1 MLDVGFLFVRLWTR
15 AAELNKWFSA
25 QSSLHLSP
33 TAEKRFRF
41 RVCLVHLTTD
51 AEVAQAVVTGRRRP
65 LRVINANI
73 LGDTITNTSFTVV
86 IPDVADGHG

>member
-33 TAEKRFRF
+33 TAEKCFRF
-41 RVCLVHLTTD
+41 RVCLVHLATD
-51 AEVAQAVVTGRRRP
+51 AEVGQAVV
-65 LRVINANI
+65 LRSKLPQLALRKLDICPV
-73 LGDTITNTSFTVV
+73 S
-86 IPDVADGHG
+86 